1 MNGPATNVQEDLSWE
16 RTRLLMR
23 RPWLDDLPG
32 FPSPPEGFVL
42 RRYQAGDR
50 PALASLL
57 ACAFEEPWSEDLVE
71 ERLASAPDV
80 EAIYVVAGGNR
91 LIATASA
98 RVMLDHYPGAG
109 CVHWVGA
116 HPEFQGRGLGTLV
129 TLRVLE
135 HFRAAGLESA
145 VLETSTIRLAAQR
158 TYLRMGFIPEPV
170 DREEQR
176 RWARVLPLHL
186 RGGEGRR

>member
-1 MNGPATNVQEDLSWE
+1 MSGSATETQEDLSWE

-23 RPWLDDLPG
+23 RPWLDDLPAY
-32 FPSPPEGFVL
+32 PSLPDGFVL

-50 PALASLL
+50 PALAPLL
-57 ACAFEEPWSEDLVE
+57 TSAFEELWSEDLVE

-80 EAIYVVAGGNR
+80 EAIYVVALSSR
-91 LIATASA
+91 LVATAAA
-98 RVMLDHYPGAG
+98 RVMPDLYPGAG
-109 CVHWVGA
+109 YVHWVGVD
-116 HPEFQGRGLGTLV
+116 PVYQGRGLGALV

-145 VLETSTIRLAAQR
+145 VLETHSFRIPAQR
-158 TYLRMGFIPEPV
+158 TYLRMGFIPEPR
-170 DREEQR
+170 DLEEQL

-186 RGGEGRR
+186 PRGKGQR

>member
-1 MNGPATNVQEDLSWE
+1 
-16 RTRLLMR
+16 
-23 RPWLDDLPG
+23 
-32 FPSPPEGFVL
+32 
-42 RRYQAGDR
+42 
-50 PALASLL
+50 
-57 ACAFEEPWSEDLVE
+57 
-71 ERLASAPDV
+71 
-80 EAIYVVAGGNR
+80 
-91 LIATASA
+91 
-98 RVMLDHYPGAG
+98 MLDHYPGAG